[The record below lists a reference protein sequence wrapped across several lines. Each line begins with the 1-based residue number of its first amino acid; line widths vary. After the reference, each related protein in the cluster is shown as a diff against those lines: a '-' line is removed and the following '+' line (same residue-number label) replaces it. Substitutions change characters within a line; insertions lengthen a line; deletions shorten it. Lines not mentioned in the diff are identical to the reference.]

1 MAPSK
6 QMLEAYEEVKT
17 LYNLSESDIV
27 CMTQLLVFIRMCG
40 LSPKLTARLMKP
52 LTALMEI
59 MEEHHDN
66 SKTST

>member
-6 QMLEAYEEVKT
+6 QLLEAYKEVRT

-27 CMTQLLVFIRMCG
+27 CMTQLLIFIKMCG
-40 LSPKLTARLMKP
+40 LSPSLTVRLMKP
-52 LTALMEI
+52 LTTLMEI
-59 MEEHHDN
+59 TEENNAN